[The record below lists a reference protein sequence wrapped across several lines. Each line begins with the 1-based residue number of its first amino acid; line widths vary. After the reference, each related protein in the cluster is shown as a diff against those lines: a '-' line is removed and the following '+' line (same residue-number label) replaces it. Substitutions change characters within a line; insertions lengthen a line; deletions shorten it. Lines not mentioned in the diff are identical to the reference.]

1 MIISLIGWFLVGVVC
16 VKVLVKGI
24 RLMEIKER
32 QLGFEQHNSIR
43 MYHIEM
49 LLTDILKVL
58 KGRKDGRR
66 KGKKI
71 N

>member
-1 MIISLIGWFLVGVVC
+1 MTFIR
-16 VKVLVKGI
+16 
-24 RLMEIKER
+24 RLMEIKET

-58 KGRKDGRR
+58 KGGKDGKR
-66 KGKKI
+66 KISRK